1 LNPLVLLMGLLVL
14 AYVGSFLVGGHSIRG
29 VGLPSGAEYIVLGI
43 VLGPSVT
50 GLVEQSML
58 ETFDPIADVG
68 VGWIALLIGFGFG
81 VEAGRPA
88 RAAAVFGGT
97 LISLFTGGAIFGVL
111 WFVTGKLTPM
121 SGLDR
126 ILLVGGIAAACSE
139 TTRQAVRWVTE
150 RHAASGPLSTLLGE
164 LSQSDDLTPIA
175 AVVLLFALSSP
186 ARLPWT
192 IVPWEWALLTVSF
205 GAILGGLAALLL
217 GRDFRRNESW
227 GVLLG
232 LGVMGIGINAR
243 LGLCSIGTMFVM
255 GFVTALFSKHRTA
268 LREMVSSTDRA
279 VLHPLLLLAGAHV
292 DLHGIGSIGFLLLF
306 TVAARMT
313 AKALVGLF
321 LGVSVRAAR
330 PAGPMLGLGLLS
342 SGALA
347 MTIGLAFVLRFPGAV
362 GNAVLAAA
370 ATVTIFGEFV
380 GPTSLRI
387 ALKQAGEITPGDTA
401 LGSPS
406 PAMVDKPGGPE
417 EAAADP

>member
-1 LNPLVLLMGLLVL
+1 LNPLLLLMGLLVL

-50 GLVEQSML
+50 GLVERAML
-58 ETFDPIADVG
+58 ETFDPIADVA
-68 VGWIALLIGFGFG
+68 VGWVALLIGFGFG
-81 VEAGRPA
+81 VEGGKPA
-88 RAAAVFGGT
+88 RVGAVFGGT

-111 WFVTGKLTPM
+111 WLVTGVGTGPALAL

-164 LSQSDDLTPIA
+164 LSQSDDLSPIA

-186 ARLPWT
+186 AHLPWT
-192 IVPWEWALLTVSF
+192 IVPWEWALLTVGF
-205 GAILGGLAALLL
+205 GAVLGAIAALLL

-255 GFVTALFSKHRTA
+255 GFVTALLSKHRTA
-268 LREMVSSTDRA
+268 LREMVASTDRA

-292 DLHGIGSIGFLLLF
+292 DLHAFGSMGFLLLF
-306 TVAARMT
+306 AVAARMI
-313 AKALVGLF
+313 AKALSGLL
-321 LGVSVRAAR
+321 LGAFVKAAR

-342 SGALA
+342 SGALS
-347 MTIGLAFVLRFPGAV
+347 MTVGLAFALRFPGTV

-380 GPTSLRI
+380 GPTSLRL
-387 ALKQAGEITPGDTA
+387 ALKQAGEI
-401 LGSPS
+401 
-406 PAMVDKPGGPE
+406 K
-417 EAAADP
+417 AADAGRAEASVAT